1 MRNTK
6 QRILVTFLART
17 HESKPLYSLGLYR
30 VDIGQLKAIEE
41 EVKFEA
47 CYTNGITELVQ
58 VNQNDNVNTFVV
70 YKIKDNDIYEVDS
83 YFINKEQN
91 IKMDN
96 IMKEL
101 SNNREIHTLQYLNT
115 STQLQNLFLTIEGRE
130 LID

>member
-1 MRNTK
+1 MRK
-6 QRILVTFLART
+6 QTILVTFLVRT
-17 HESKPLYSLGLYR
+17 KDSRPLYSLGLYR
-30 VDIGQLKAIEE
+30 VPIGQLKAIEE
-41 EVKFEA
+41 EAKLEA
-47 CYTNGITELVQ
+47 CYTDGITELVQ

-101 SNNREIHTLQYLNT
+101 SNNRETHTLQYLNT
-115 STQLQNLFLTIEGRE
+115 SKQLDNLFLTIEGRE